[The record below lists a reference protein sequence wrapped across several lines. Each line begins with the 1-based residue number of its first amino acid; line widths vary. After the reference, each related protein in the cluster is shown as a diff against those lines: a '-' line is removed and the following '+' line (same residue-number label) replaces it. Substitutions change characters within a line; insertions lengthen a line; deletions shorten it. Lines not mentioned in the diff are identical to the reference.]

1 MPNRRPP
8 SRPPSRSPS
17 RSSAGRPAGG
27 RPSSRPQQD
36 RPAGGRGAKPA
47 SGARRGSSS
56 AEVGRGG
63 KRPGAPRTD
72 ASWADDARLERRSP
86 QRPGAA
92 RGGEAARPRR
102 GDDDDWGFADRSPR
116 GRRSASPTNDS
127 GNDSGYSPKS
137 RRQDGRQPPPRRQD
151 SRHDDAGYADF
162 GHDIGDY
169 DFRDDYD
176 IRPAGYD
183 EDDRGF
189 DPRPR
194 RAPPAASRE
203 SGHSS
208 FTRAPINP
216 DPTPPRA
223 QPQSQLAG
231 TLLRLPAGLA
241 PLADRRLRRLPAPT
255 FWLKQ
260 KDYDLLFLPRTPY
273 KPTMSWP
280 FLSQALECLIYGRF
294 KVSDQQLEQLAIA
307 CRRRAKLWSLQL
319 TVDGNH
325 FVRQSWER
333 WLIKALSDHGLRVV
347 AAGTPAAAKAE
358 TLFVMAVEDAYYI
371 GVQRFQADQLP
382 HRAARTAERAGSLP
396 HEIAGAMVEM
406 AFVQPGERVLDPVC
420 GTGTLLIEA
429 AAVQSDLVLH
439 GYDVDHRAIQ
449 AATKNLAT
457 IANPAQLELSV
468 VDSREPRLPPASI
481 DVILANLPFGV
492 QFGDT
497 ATNQA
502 LYESFFAAWA
512 PLLSQQGRM
521 VVLTADQEALN
532 GALKDTPASQRRL
545 RLDRKLRVRVK
556 GIWAEIAL
564 LKL

>member
-1 MPNRRPP
+1 MPNR
-8 SRPPSRSPS
+8 RPPSRSPS
-17 RSSAGRPAGG
+17 RSSAGRPTGG

-56 AEVGRGG
+56 VEVGRGG
-63 KRPGAPRTD
+63 KRPAGAG
-72 ASWADDARLERRSP
+72 AGWADDARIERRSP
-86 QRPGAA
+86 QRPGAS

-102 GDDDDWGFADRSPR
+102 GGDEDWGFAERSPR

-127 GNDSGYSPKS
+127 GNDSGYNPNS
-137 RRQDGRQPPPRRQD
+137 RRQD
-151 SRHDDAGYADF
+151 SRRQDSRQPQPRRPDDAGYADF
-162 GHDIGDY
+162 GRDIGDY

-194 RAPPAASRE
+194 RAPPAARRE
-203 SGHSS
+203 SDHSS
-208 FTRAPINP
+208 FARAPINP
-216 DPTPPRA
+216 DP

-241 PLADRRLRRLPAPT
+241 PLADRRLRRLSGAT

-347 AAGTPAAAKAE
+347 PAGTPAAAKAE

-371 GVQRFQADQLP
+371 GAQRFQADQLP
-382 HRAARTAERAGSLP
+382 HRVARTAERAGSLP

-406 AFVQPGERVLDPVC
+406 AFLQPGERVLDPVC

-429 AAVQSDLVLH
+429 AAVQSDLTLH

-449 AATKNLAT
+449 AASKNLAT
-457 IANPAQLELSV
+457 IANPAKLELSV

-521 VVLTADQEALN
+521 VVLTADHEALN

-556 GIWAEIAL
+556 GIWAEMAL

>member
-8 SRPPSRSPS
+8 SRPPARSPS
-17 RSSAGRPAGG
+17 RPSAGRPAGG
-27 RPSSRPQQD
+27 RPASRPQQD
-36 RPAGGRGAKPA
+36 RPAGGHGAKPA

-63 KRPGAPRTD
+63 RRPGAPRTD
-72 ASWADDARLERRSP
+72 ASWIDEARFERRSP
-86 QRPGAA
+86 QRPTSS

-102 GDDDDWGFADRSPR
+102 GDDEDWGFADRSPR

-127 GNDSGYSPKS
+127 GYNPNS
-137 RRQDGRQPPPRRQD
+137 RRQPQPRRQD
-151 SRHDDAGYADF
+151 RRPNSRYDDAGYADF

-208 FTRAPINP
+208 FARAPINP

-347 AAGTPAAAKAE
+347 PAGTPAAAKAE

-396 HEIAGAMVEM
+396 HEIAGAMVEL
-406 AFVQPGERVLDPVC
+406 AYLQPGERLLDPVC

-449 AATKNLAT
+449 AASKNLAT